1 MAFNVNVFIPQKIN
15 RVIHTT
21 NAGLTNWY
29 TNQVQDFSIKVDG
42 QETQKEDANG
52 NVIATIT
59 KGKSCTVS
67 FATPVYDLN
76 IIAAQN
82 GTTKKIAGTGDVTS
96 LVSPNFEE
104 FEIGAEQTTVVLQN
118 KAIDGT
124 FSVQTLTSDGSLKD
138 IFKVGDSTSAGT
150 VTYTD
155 STKTITFNAGDISK
169 GDIVLIKYEYNA
181 TEAVGFTASANDFPN
196 AGRMYVEVE
205 GFDICDQSTKI
216 YGYYR
221 FPTAKMKS
229 SYQTDIK
236 LDATYNIEMDCAVE
250 YCDKEKQ
257 FYSFVIPSK
266 SAVSA

>member
-1 MAFNVNVFIPQKIN
+1 MAFNVNTFVPQKIN

-21 NAGLTNWY
+21 NKGETNWY

-42 QETQKEDANG
+42 QEQTKEDANG
-52 NVIATIT
+52 NTIATIT
-59 KGKSCTVS
+59 KGKTCSVS

-76 IIAAQN
+76 IIAAVN
-82 GTTKKIAGTGDVTS
+82 GTSKKIAGVDDVTS
-96 LVSPNFEE
+96 LVSPSFEE
-104 FEIGAEQTTVVLQN
+104 FVVTDHQTTVVIAN
-118 KAIDGT
+118 NAIANT
-124 FSVQTLTSDGSLKD
+124 ISVQTITTDGSLKNTY
-138 IFKVGDSTSAGT
+138 KVGASATKGV

-155 STKTITFNAGDISK
+155 STKTITFASSDLTAGDT
-169 GDIVLIKYEYNA
+169 VLVKYDYNA
-181 TEAVGFTASANDFPN
+181 TEAVGFTASGNDFPN

-216 YGYYR
+216 YAYYR

-236 LDATYNIEMDCAVE
+236 LDATYNIEMDCAVD

-257 FYSFVIPSK
+257 FYSVVIPNK
-266 SAVSA
+266 TTA